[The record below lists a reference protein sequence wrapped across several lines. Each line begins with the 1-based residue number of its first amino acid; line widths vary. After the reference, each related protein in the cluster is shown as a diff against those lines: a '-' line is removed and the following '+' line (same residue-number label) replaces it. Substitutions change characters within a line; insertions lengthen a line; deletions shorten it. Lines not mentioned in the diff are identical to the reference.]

1 VGKIELILA
10 DAYNSHLSYN
20 FKIPANPKVDQLV
33 DLLIKQVV
41 QRSSNSKLLRKKN
54 ICLKKMF
61 FRKASFL
68 AAAFIGS
75 GCLVQ
80 HDLRFVVHRRDRF
93 VVQAEE
99 RHIKIDPSNDVAKN
113 RFDNNNKKQKR
124 KSCVIVVGT
133 TGKT

>member
-1 VGKIELILA
+1 M
-10 DAYNSHLSYN
+10 Y
-20 FKIPANPKVDQLV
+20 
-33 DLLIKQVV
+33 
-41 QRSSNSKLLRKKN
+41 
-54 ICLKKMF
+54 

-80 HDLRFVVHRRDRF
+80 HGLRFVVHRRDRF
-93 VVQAEE
+93 VLQAEE

-133 TGKT
+133 TGKTLKNYESSLISVCVKYREVFFN

>member
-1 VGKIELILA
+1 
-10 DAYNSHLSYN
+10 
-20 FKIPANPKVDQLV
+20 
-33 DLLIKQVV
+33 
-41 QRSSNSKLLRKKN
+41 
-54 ICLKKMF
+54 MF
-61 FRKASFL
+61 FREASFL

-80 HDLRFVVHRRDRF
+80 HDLRFVVHRGHRFVVQRRDRF
-93 VVQAEE
+93 VLQAEE

>member
-1 VGKIELILA
+1 M
-10 DAYNSHLSYN
+10 Y
-20 FKIPANPKVDQLV
+20 
-33 DLLIKQVV
+33 
-41 QRSSNSKLLRKKN
+41 
-54 ICLKKMF
+54 

-80 HDLRFVVHRRDRF
+80 HGLRFVVHRRDRF
-93 VVQAEE
+93 VLQAEE

-113 RFDNNNKKQKR
+113 RFDNNKKQKR

>member
-1 VGKIELILA
+1 
-10 DAYNSHLSYN
+10 
-20 FKIPANPKVDQLV
+20 
-33 DLLIKQVV
+33 
-41 QRSSNSKLLRKKN
+41 
-54 ICLKKMF
+54 MF

-93 VVQAEE
+93 VLQAEE

-133 TGKT
+133 TGKTLKNYESSLISVCVKYREVFH